1 MKGLPGSMCRAEVIS
16 DLSELWYR
24 EGFHSHR
31 SWVDVLPEKC
41 AENALTRI
49 VYVAADGAQSETT
62 VGEIYSAAEDVASA
76 LRGYGIGSGDSVAVQ
91 LPNCFEASVAYVAV
105 LLAGAVLVPIVHV
118 YGPNEV
124 QFILEQSEAKLFIQ
138 PNQWRSINYGDRVG
152 DYRDIVTL
160 ERIVVVGDDGPDG
173 CLAWSDLSTHATY
186 TAPAVHA
193 DDIALLIYTSGTTA
207 APKGVQHS
215 HNSLLSEVRSASR
228 YLRGRDDSVQ
238 LVSFPPGHIA
248 GVSSVLRPLVHGWNA
263 VYMQMWDPEL
273 AVELISSHRVT
284 ATGGTPFHLA
294 GILDVDGVADKL
306 TTLSDFLIGAST
318 VPEDLVR
325 RAQRVGIA
333 TFRCYGSTEHPTA
346 TSGGVDDPEDARLGT
361 DGAPMDGVRVRVVD
375 ELGIDVPVGGDG
387 EIILRGPDQFVGYRD
402 SSLNAEAFT
411 EDGWMRTGDLG
422 HLDVDGRLTITDRMK
437 DVVIRAGETMSS
449 GQIEDVL
456 VTHPAIREGAIVAAA
471 DERYGEVVAAV
482 VVLSPGMKLELAG
495 LREHFAAS
503 GLARVKTPE
512 RLVVVDELPRT
523 ALGKIRKAELRS
535 AHFT

>member
-1 MKGLPGSMCRAEVIS
+1 MKGFSGSMRTAEVIG

-24 EGFHSHR
+24 EGFHTHR

-41 AENALTRI
+41 VENARTRI
-49 VYVAADGAQSETT
+49 VYVAADGSQSVTT
-62 VGEIYSAAEDVASA
+62 VGEIYSAAKDVASA
-76 LRGYGIGSGDSVAVQ
+76 MRGFGIGSGDSVAVQ

-124 QFILEQSEAKLFIQ
+124 RFILEQSEAKLFIQ
-138 PNQWRSINYGDRVG
+138 PSRWRSIDYCGRVEGYGD
-152 DYRDIVTL
+152 IASL
-160 ERIVVVGDDGPDG
+160 ERIVLVGNDVPDG
-173 CLAWSDLSTHATY
+173 CIVWSELTSDETCTV
-186 TAPAVHA
+186 PIVHA
-193 DDIALLIYTSGTTA
+193 DDVALLIYTSGTTA

-215 HNSLLSEVRSASR
+215 HNSLLTEVRSASR

-273 AVELISSHRVT
+273 AVELIASHRVT

-294 GILDVDGVADKL
+294 GILDVGGAADKL
-306 TTLSDFLIGAST
+306 MTLSDFLIGAST

-325 RAQRVGIA
+325 RAQTAGIA

-346 TSGGVDDPEDARLGT
+346 TSGCADDPEDARLGT

-375 ELGIDVPVGGDG
+375 ELGIDVPVGVDG
-387 EIILRGPDQFVGYRD
+387 EIILRGPDQFIGYRD

-422 HLDVDGRLTITDRMK
+422 HLDRDGRLTITDRLK

-456 VTHPAIREGAIVAAA
+456 VTHPAIQEGVIVAAA

-482 VVLSPGMKLELAG
+482 VVLSPGMKLELVE

-503 GLARVKTPE
+503 GLARQKTPE

-523 ALGKIRKAELRS
+523 VLGKIRKAELRS
-535 AHFT
+535 AYFT